1 MNTRIFCIITLSVI
15 TLASC
20 KISQEAY
27 LRPDNPWSPYEKA
40 IDASQ
45 NCEQIHSVYMAYC
58 KRLVALDGHIT
69 ASDWKTYTRSTNFL
83 ERKMNRKARKYCGC
97 RYFDNIWDVSFSPSD
112 GDGVIPQDDFDYEIW
127 EDNFDYDEFDSTR

>member
-1 MNTRIFCIITLSVI
+1 MNTRIFCIITLSI
-15 TLASC
+15 TTLASC

-27 LRPDNPWSPYEKA
+27 LRTDNPWSPYEKA

-45 NCEQIHSVYMAYC
+45 NCEQLHSVYMAYC

-69 ASDWKTYTRSTNFL
+69 ASDWKEYNRTTNFL

-97 RYFDNIWDVSFSPSD
+97 RYFDNIWDVSFSPSN